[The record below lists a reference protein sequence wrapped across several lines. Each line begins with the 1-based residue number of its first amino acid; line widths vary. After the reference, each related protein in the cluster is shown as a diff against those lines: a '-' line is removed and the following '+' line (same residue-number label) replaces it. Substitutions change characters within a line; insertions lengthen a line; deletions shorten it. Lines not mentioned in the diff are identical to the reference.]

1 MYGFCCIAF
10 IEYMLVGKALFDYT
24 SLFSP
29 NDYKKN
35 DKIVKSTLKVNMAE
49 EASFEFRLRKIDET
63 RH

>member
-1 MYGFCCIAF
+1 MYGFYCIAF